1 MTKVEL
7 IDAIAKGAGLKKSE
21 AGTALDAIIGSIESE
36 LKKGGEVKIAGFGA
50 FSVRKR
56 AARNGRNPQ
65 TGKAIKIAARKAP
78 AFKAGK
84 TFKEAVN

>member
-7 IDAIAKGAGLKKSE
+7 IDAIAKGTGLKKSE
-21 AGTALDAIIGSIESE
+21 AGKALDAIIETIESE
-36 LKKGGEVKIAGFGA
+36 LKKGGDVRLVGFGT

-84 TFKEAVN
+84 TFKEAIA